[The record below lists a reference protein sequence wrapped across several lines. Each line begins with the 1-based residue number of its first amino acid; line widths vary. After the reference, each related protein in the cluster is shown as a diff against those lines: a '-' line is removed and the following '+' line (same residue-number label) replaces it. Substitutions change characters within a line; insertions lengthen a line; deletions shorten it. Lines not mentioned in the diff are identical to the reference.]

1 MRHNISSM
9 PKIFRTHYCFMHDAL
24 HPQTKQARLPSS
36 QTSMMLKIVMN
47 LFLIITKIRASPTII
62 IFFSKTC
69 CLPSPQISIRRG
81 KSLSP
86 RVSYFF
92 LPKMKKNWPH
102 KISPA
107 ISSAAPN
114 PTAPYP
120 SLSCCRLSPAPDRRP
135 PFQFLPCESSHGWHK
150 P

>member
-62 IFFSKTC
+62 HFLHKTC

-92 LPKMKKNWPH
+92 LPKMKKKLAPQDFSRDLLCGAKPH
-102 KISPA
+102 RSLSLSVTLPPLSCTRSP
-107 ISSAAPN
+107 
-114 PTAPYP
+114 P
-120 SLSCCRLSPAPDRRP
+120 SLPVPSL
-135 PFQFLPCESSHGWHK
+135 
-150 P
+150 